1 MYNRKHIKP
10 DLFDAMIGKKI
21 IKTLKPPADDY
32 WEPTRNGLS
41 SVWENYIRPNIW
53 FIVGVVVVL
62 VFLIYRYRSIKAERE
77 AQKVADVYK
86 SYYGPYVGPNGRR
99 LSPENWSPSEYIP
112 GRPKTSMDQ
121 YADMVLEIYN
131 YQKENAREPKTT
143 AWDPNP
149 QAQARTQTQA
159 YPQTQSYP
167 QAHMHGRATDWVQPY
182 QHQYDHA
189 PSYSRPKAHRTHV
202 SPRAQTHRN
211 RSPRGIP
218 VHGSTSGP
226 LRLAYPM
233 YPYEGGTLTPSG
245 MY

>member
-10 DLFDAMIGKKI
+10 DLLDTVIGKKI

-32 WEPTRNGLS
+32 WEPTRNGLAS
-41 SVWENYIRPNIW
+41 AWDNYIRPNIW
-53 FIVGVVVVL
+53 FIVGVVVII

-77 AQKVADVYK
+77 AQKVADIYK

-99 LSPENWSPSEYIP
+99 LPNFSSNSNMPENWSPSEYIP

-143 AWDPNP
+143 AWDPVHPLP
-149 QAQARTQTQA
+149 QRQHQSRAQEWTQQPF
-159 YPQTQSYP
+159 Y
-167 QAHMHGRATDWVQPY
+167 PY
-182 QHQYDHA
+182 QQPA
-189 PSYSRPKAHRTHV
+189 PSYSRSKSHA
-202 SPRAQTHRN
+202 SPRARKHN
-211 RSPRGIP
+211 SHHHRSPRGM
-218 VHGSTSGP
+218 
-226 LRLAYPM
+226 AYPM